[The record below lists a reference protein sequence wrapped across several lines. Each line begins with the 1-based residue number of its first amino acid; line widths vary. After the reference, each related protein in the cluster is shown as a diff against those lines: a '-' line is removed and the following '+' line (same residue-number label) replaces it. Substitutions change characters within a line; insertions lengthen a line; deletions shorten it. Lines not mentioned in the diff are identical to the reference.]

1 MTDSQSDLGL
11 LELVAAAQAEA
22 KTSEDRISE
31 ALKSSGS
38 DELAEELASATA
50 ALEATSVDI
59 YSVFEARM
67 QHHFRRGPFSR
78 KLKALLLGNG
88 QADLANRLHEYY
100 LAINVLKHGKGASY
114 RELLEAPSG
123 LFGVNKSAKP
133 SDDDTDEET
142 AVSLV
147 DITGA
152 GFFAGLTAT
161 IVEAYHFLENQ

>member
-38 DELAEELASATA
+38 DELTSATA
-50 ALEATSVDI
+50 ALEAASVDI

-78 KLKALLLGNG
+78 KLKALLLENG

-114 RELLEAPSG
+114 RELLEAPSA
-123 LFGVNKSAKP
+123 LFEVKPSVKP
-133 SDDDTDEET
+133 SDDSTDEET
-142 AVSLV
+142 AASLV

-161 IVEAYHFLENQ
+161 IIEAYHFLENQ

>member
-1 MTDSQSDLGL
+1 MADSQSDLGL
-11 LELVAAAQAEA
+11 LELVAAAQIEA
-22 KTSEDRISE
+22 KKSEDRISE
-31 ALKSSGS
+31 ALAASAS
-38 DELAEELASATA
+38 DAQAEELRDAAA
-50 ALEATSVDI
+50 ALEAVAVDI

-78 KLKALLLGNG
+78 KLKALLLENG

-114 RELLEAPSG
+114 RELLETPSN
-123 LFGVNKSAKP
+123 LFVVNVVGKP
-133 SDDDTDEET
+133 SDDVTEET

-161 IVEAYHFLENQ
+161 ITEAYHFLENR